1 LNAATGTDSPSPA
14 RLKIAT
20 SRIWRLFARW
30 DPVAWII
37 GAIALFL
44 GAIFVVVALAYNQGR
59 VVAPLDDVYI
69 HLQYASQLGRGQFF
83 QYSTGDPIST
93 GASSFLYVAVL
104 ALAYLIGFRGD
115 LLLPFAVSFGVLCFA
130 LTASC
135 SCVLGRRLISK
146 SAGVWSGLLVAV
158 SGPVLWGAAGGMEV
172 GFVAFLV
179 ACSILLFTKEAP
191 SGRFR
196 FTPVLASLLALARPE
211 GFILAIA
218 LSGAACWTIIARI
231 RRGRCSLASGFGG
244 AAWSILPLF
253 AGLSQLLFYKQVTGT
268 AVANG
273 IQVKSFLYDQPV
285 LYWSEFIDRSM
296 SNFRGLIDV
305 FSGLSARDFTFPL
318 AAFFAVLGIFYLATK
333 RATWRPLV
341 VALTVGLVVVFAS
354 VSTLNNLPHQNLR
367 YVQPFIP
374 VFTFLTVAGIFGLI
388 DSRQDVRW
396 LRTGVHAL
404 LAAALILSL
413 SSLPT
418 WALRLGYNAATIRET
433 DVSVGHWIRDNLPPD
448 AVVGAKDVGAVAY
461 FGNHRVVDIVG
472 LTTNNIARA
481 SNNGVGTLY
490 EALRNLPARERPD
503 YFVVYDTPPGVP
515 IDALRESGVL
525 GDSPLMT
532 FDVKSPAAADE
543 PLAVPFRRIDIYRA
557 DWRVPDAGNQVRVPG
572 DMRDYLNVGDLGSE
586 HAHSYEPQLAQI
598 GMQPISTVRRE
609 SLPDGRQVIDSGR
622 RIIGG
627 ERFVAH
633 NVIPG
638 RPLTITSRS
647 ASTKVRQDQRITAL
661 PDLLI
666 LVDDVPVGVWHRPY
680 DGTTWNESS
689 FTIPGA
695 LVTGTS
701 VKLELAPPR
710 QLLAPY
716 PDYSSFGYWL
726 SQ

>member
-1 LNAATGTDSPSPA
+1 
-14 RLKIAT
+14 
-20 SRIWRLFARW
+20 
-30 DPVAWII
+30 
-37 GAIALFL
+37 
-44 GAIFVVVALAYNQGR
+44 
-59 VVAPLDDVYI
+59 
-69 HLQYASQLGRGQFF
+69 
-83 QYSTGDPIST
+83 
-93 GASSFLYVAVL
+93 
-104 ALAYLIGFRGD
+104 
-115 LLLPFAVSFGVLCFA
+115 
-130 LTASC
+130 
-135 SCVLGRRLISK
+135 
-146 SAGVWSGLLVAV
+146 
-158 SGPVLWGAAGGMEV
+158 
-172 GFVAFLV
+172 
-179 ACSILLFTKEAP
+179 
-191 SGRFR
+191 
-196 FTPVLASLLALARPE
+196 
-211 GFILAIA
+211 
-218 LSGAACWTIIARI
+218 
-231 RRGRCSLASGFGG
+231 
-244 AAWSILPLF
+244 
-253 AGLSQLLFYKQVTGT
+253 
-268 AVANG
+268 
-273 IQVKSFLYDQPV
+273 
-285 LYWSEFIDRSM
+285 
-296 SNFRGLIDV
+296 
-305 FSGLSARDFTFPL
+305 
-318 AAFFAVLGIFYLATK
+318 
-333 RATWRPLV
+333 
-341 VALTVGLVVVFAS
+341 
-354 VSTLNNLPHQNLR
+354 
-367 YVQPFIP
+367 
-374 VFTFLTVAGIFGLI
+374 
-388 DSRQDVRW
+388 
-396 LRTGVHAL
+396 
-404 LAAALILSL
+404 
-413 SSLPT
+413 
-418 WALRLGYNAATIRET
+418 
-433 DVSVGHWIRDNLPPD
+433 
-448 AVVGAKDVGAVAY
+448 
-461 FGNHRVVDIVG
+461 VVDIVG

-572 DMRDYLNVGDLGSE
+572 DMRDYLNVGALGSE